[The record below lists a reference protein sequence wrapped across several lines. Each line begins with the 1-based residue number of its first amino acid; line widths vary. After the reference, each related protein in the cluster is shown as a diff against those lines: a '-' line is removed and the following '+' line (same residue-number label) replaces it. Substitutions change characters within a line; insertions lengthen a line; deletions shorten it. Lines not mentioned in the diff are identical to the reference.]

1 MFHLLLMTVS
11 VSDEHRL
18 FIFTVF
24 IKILFYCVAYAVVH
38 CLSVCHK
45 PVYVKKAECIGLVLA
60 RASLVLC
67 YLLLKGNLGV
77 FGYLHKFGY
86 FA

>member
-45 PVYVKKAECIGLVLA
+45 PV
-60 RASLVLC
+60 LC
-67 YLLLKGNLGV
+67 
-77 FGYLHKFGY
+77 
-86 FA
+86 